1 MAPAQAREADR
12 TRLTKQAVG
21 DRALALGDAEG
32 LEKLT
37 IRRIAAEL
45 GVTPMALYWHFRNK
59 EELLAGLGDQVWSEL
74 DTDVDPDAP
83 WDLQLRGLLES
94 LLHVLRAHP
103 CASQLILDGEKNSS
117 AALIASETA
126 LDVLRRG
133 GFDAERAAEITR
145 NALFTG
151 LMLVMSE
158 PGFDPAISPAAK
170 AEEQRKQHVRLALLP
185 PDKYP
190 CLVEAALPMSYSD
203 PEFHYQFGVDLFI
216 AGVKALAAP
225 S

>member
-1 MAPAQAREADR
+1 MPRAWRE
-12 TRLTKQAVG
+12 
-21 DRALALGDAEG
+21 
-32 LEKLT
+32 LT

-190 CLVEAALPMSYSD
+190 CLVEAALPMSYSRS
-203 PEFHYQFGVDLFI
+203 GVPLPVRGRPVRRRREGARRSELTR
-216 AGVKALAAP
+216 AGRTPAEY
-225 S
+225 